1 MSQLRANPLWR
12 KQKAN
17 HFTVTSSVTNNKIRL
32 VGCFGEMDIYV
43 CFALLKAKV
52 DEELDAIIYDLS
64 LSDTQEIDKQ
74 GNMRPFVLESDLLD
88 ERYHVPTDC

>member
-1 MSQLRANPLWR
+1 
-12 KQKAN
+12 
-17 HFTVTSSVTNNKIRL
+17 
-32 VGCFGEMDIYV
+32 MDIYV

-88 ERYHVPTDC
+88 ERYHVPTDCWINIRPIVAIIENFIKVRYFSKTCLLYLGRI